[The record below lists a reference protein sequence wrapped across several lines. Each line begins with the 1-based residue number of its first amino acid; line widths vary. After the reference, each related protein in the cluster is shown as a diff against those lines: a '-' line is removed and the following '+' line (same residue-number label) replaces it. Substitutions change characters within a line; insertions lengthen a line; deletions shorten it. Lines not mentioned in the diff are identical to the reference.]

1 MNEGGICAFGVKGI
15 RYLGGRIHETWILI
29 DVRRMPPGQLCWEV
43 GQRTAR
49 RAVGHQRR
57 DTYQKSLLRE
67 GLGEAKGDKG
77 WCVSESDIPVL
88 CT

>member
-1 MNEGGICAFGVKGI
+1 MNEGGICAFEVKGI

-29 DVRRMPPGQLCWEV
+29 GCGGECDPGQLCWEV

-57 DTYQKSLLRE
+57 DTLSEKPPE
-67 GLGEAKGDKG
+67 GGFRGGKRR
-77 WCVSESDIPVL
+77 
-88 CT
+88 

>member
-1 MNEGGICAFGVKGI
+1 MKGI

-29 DVRRMPPGQLCWEV
+29 GCREECDPGQLCWEV

-49 RAVGHQRR
+49 RAAGGQRR
-57 DTYQKSLLRE
+57 DTLSEKPPGGGFRE
-67 GLGEAKGDKG
+67 GKGDKG
-77 WCVSESDIPVL
+77 GCVSENAHPCK